1 MIRARGT
8 TSPREVQLLT
18 GFSLLYIGLNIWNI
32 SPQALPVYPF
42 LPYVFNSLIQYH
54 FHNMYLIVALLAT
67 FLLFMLHIAFAFIFV
82 GLVLITGSFL
92 MTLYLKLYLMKFSSL
107 LKCSKSTHVH
117 SLNYIIYMETCLTD
131 VKQRTSLRYM

>member
-1 MIRARGT
+1 MIHARGG

-18 GFSLLYIGLNIWNI
+18 GSSLYWVKSLECITSSSSGL
-32 SPQALPVYPF
+32 SFPSLF
-42 LPYVFNSLIQYH
+42 FNSLIQDH

-92 MTLYLKLYLMKFSSL
+92 MTLYLKLYLITFSCL
-107 LKCSKSTHVH
+107 LKCSKSTH
-117 SLNYIIYMETCLTD
+117 ILTA
-131 VKQRTSLRYM
+131 